1 MSRAAVGIGLL
12 TLVVLLSACI
22 GVESNVSFR
31 NDGSGTLRLEY
42 RISKALIEMGKES
55 GGETPLP
62 FSEEELREAVEG
74 NPKVELLEV
83 SQRED
88 EQDVYIV
95 SEFGFDRIE
104 DFAEIEEFDDMPMSL
119 ERAGGD
125 STFRMLISEGNGGDE
140 PEEAEETDAELQA
153 MFEQMFAGYEI
164 IVVVNAPGPVK
175 SHNLGELS
183 SDSRTVRYS
192 LPILE
197 LDALEEETTLT
208 VVW

>member
-1 MSRAAVGIGLL
+1 MRRAAVGIGLS
-12 TLVVLLSACI
+12 TLVLLLSACI
-22 GVESNVSFR
+22 GVESNVTFK
-31 NDGSGTLRLEY
+31 NDGSGTLKLEY
-42 RISKALIEMGKES
+42 RISKALIEMGKEG

-74 NPKVELLEV
+74 NPKVELLDL

-95 SEFGFDRIE
+95 SEFGFHRIE
-104 DFAEIEEFDDMPMSL
+104 DFTDIQEFDDMPMSL
-119 ERAGGD
+119 ERAGGEN
-125 STFRMLISEGNGGDE
+125 TFRMLISEGNGGG
-140 PEEAEETDAELQA
+140 EETAEETDAELQA

-164 IVVVNAPGPVK
+164 IVVVNAPSPVK

-183 SDSRTVRYS
+183 PDGRTVRYS
-192 LPILE
+192 LPILDME
-197 LDALEEETTLT
+197 ALEEQTVLT